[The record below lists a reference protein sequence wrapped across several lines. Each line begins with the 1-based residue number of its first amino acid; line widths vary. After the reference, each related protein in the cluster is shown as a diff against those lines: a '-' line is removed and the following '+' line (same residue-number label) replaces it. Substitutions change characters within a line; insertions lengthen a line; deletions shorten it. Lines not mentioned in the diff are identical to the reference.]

1 MIIDK
6 WITYIE
12 LWTSRNINKSI
23 RGWSVY
29 IGEKKSLL
37 FGAV

>member
-12 LWTSRNINKSI
+12 LWTNRKVNKSI

-29 IGEKKSLL
+29 CSEKKYLL
-37 FGAV
+37 FDAV

>member
-12 LWTSRNINKSI
+12 LWTSGNVNKSI
-23 RGWSVY
+23 RDGVY
-29 IGEKKSLL
+29 TFGEKKSLL
-37 FGAV
+37 FDAV

>member
-1 MIIDK
+1 MIMDK

-12 LWTSRNINKSI
+12 LWTNRNVNKSI

-37 FGAV
+37 SDAV

>member
-12 LWTSRNINKSI
+12 LWTNRKVNKSI

-29 IGEKKSLL
+29 IGEKKYLL
-37 FGAV
+37 FDAV

>member
-6 WITYIE
+6 CITYIE
-12 LWTSRNINKSI
+12 LWTNRNVNKSI

-29 IGEKKSLL
+29 IGEKKSRLSD
-37 FGAV
+37 AV

>member
-12 LWTSRNINKSI
+12 LWTGRNVNKSI
-23 RGWSVY
+23 RGWSVVVC
-29 IGEKKSLL
+29 EKKFIL
-37 FGAV
+37 FDAV

>member
-12 LWTSRNINKSI
+12 LWTSRNVDKSI

-29 IGEKKSLL
+29 IAEEK
-37 FGAV
+37 FVFFDAI

>member
-12 LWTSRNINKSI
+12 LWTNRNVNKSI

-29 IGEKKSLL
+29 IVEKKSLL
-37 FGAV
+37 FDAV